1 MGNQRFIPHPRRVLP
16 RTSCSLWGIANEC
29 GSVLAISRVSN
40 GSICFGLSQFTVL
53 VRSSA
58 QGQLRRIPVSHT
70 TSKLANLTS
79 SVPSLPIS
87 SCSSS
92 CSLACLNCASKEW
105 ACFLWDGSCGNRSGG
120 DSCWVCRSQF
130 ADVFSV
136 HKGII
141 WLSIATVAGALPAVC
156 PVFLQLFFLHTRRFL
171 HRRSSFPWT

>member
-1 MGNQRFIPHPRRVLP
+1 MCLYKTGVGSDQTLQYCHLEKEKSHYGDCNRHMGGQRFIPHPRRVLP

-70 TSKLANLTS
+70 TSKLANLMS

-92 CSLACLNCASKEW
+92 CSWACLNCASKEW
-105 ACFLWDGSCGNRSGG
+105 ACFLWDGSYGNRSGG
-120 DSCWVCRSQF
+120 DPCWVC
-130 ADVFSV
+130 
-136 HKGII
+136 
-141 WLSIATVAGALPAVC
+141 
-156 PVFLQLFFLHTRRFL
+156 
-171 HRRSSFPWT
+171 